1 MITRDDADHIR
12 ADLLAVLAEDAHNTD
27 RLLSRLDGITRESGI
42 GAHAA
47 LLLILTHLA
56 FEENQARE
64 HWQAVLDHRR
74 ELSRRL
80 EREVHVR
87 TALLDYFLNVNRR
100 LVRPT
105 LVDLE
110 MYESGAADADRDP
123 LTGLV
128 SDRRFRTG
136 VQKELRRAR
145 RYEGRTSIIVLDVD
159 EFAALNVRCG
169 RLVGDILL
177 RELAI
182 LLTNNVRDID
192 LASRPGEDKMA
203 VLLPE
208 TDRNGA
214 LLVAERF
221 RLEVA
226 EQFAKREVAGEP
238 VGLTISAGVA
248 CYPDDATSALGLL
261 ESASQALYGAK
272 AAGRNAVHPYHPERR
287 RYLRFDLEPGRFE
300 VEVLGPP
307 DRSPGNLR
315 NLSRNGILFTC
326 PELLE
331 VGEQIEIRLADSAES
346 REERTLRIR
355 GRVVRL
361 EELPVPEP
369 VGPRGELQEDRYEI
383 GVAFDLDWKDGTDD
397 LLEFLEQAQTGRIG
411 RRP

>member
-12 ADLLAVLAEDAHNTD
+12 ADLLAVLAEDAHNTE

-56 FEENQARE
+56 FEEHQARE
-64 HWQAVLDHRR
+64 HWQAILDHRR
-74 ELSRRL
+74 ELTRRL

-136 VQKELRRAR
+136 LQKELRRAR

-159 EFAALNVRCG
+159 EFAAINERCEP
-169 RLVGDILL
+169 LVADMLL

-192 LASRPGEDKMA
+192 LASRPGEDEMA

-226 EQFAKREVAGEP
+226 EFFAKREVGGKP

-307 DRSPGNLR
+307 DRSPGSLL

-326 PELLE
+326 PEPLE
-331 VGEQIEIRLADSAES
+331 VGEQIEFSLDKQPVRPFGPLLDIGKLDLHRLAEDHLAQIMQQ
-346 REERTLRIR
+346 TDDTGFL
-355 GRVVRL
+355 GRL
-361 EELPVPEP
+361 E
-369 VGPRGELQEDRYEI
+369 
-383 GVAFDLDWKDGTDD
+383 
-397 LLEFLEQAQTGRIG
+397 TGFFG
-411 RRP
+411 DQPAGACTGQ